1 MDELNKTAATKP
13 ETRPEAAKLQDAPRR
28 RVGSLT
34 MGACLIAAGIFFLC
48 YYFVPGF
55 DWQLVV
61 RIAPAAA
68 LVLLGCEVLFFAAR
82 PGRWKYDFVSVLVC
96 LGLIAVC
103 MCLSFLPMVWS
114 EIDPA
119 RGQNEMKLSKA
130 YTTQVYEALRKENP
144 DLRLRDVYT
153 DLYLYANS
161 VDDLQELQPGDG
173 HLSLTVMLY
182 GPYDSTGAFA
192 QDCRSVAG
200 TVRAGTLQPDELR
213 IVWSPDNDPGQSL
226 DSGTLQRVEQYT
238 LELDG
243 TVQLDWTADEMERQ
257 VEVQYLM
264 DEENEPEEDTA
275 PSEEAEPEAAVYSQ
289 SRGRE
294 LWESFEKILGV
305 CEDERT
311 DLLLIA
317 GDLFHRQPLVRELK
331 EVNYLFSELTATKVV
346 LIAGNHDHLQKD
358 SNYRSFEWNDN
369 VYPLFGKKL
378 EYVDFPE
385 LETAVYGL
393 SYYEREICQPLY
405 DDVAAAGIEKNE
417 ILLAHGGDDRHI
429 PFDKKKLSRSGFSYI
444 ALGHIHKPQALQKD
458 KMIYA
463 GALEPID
470 QNDVGQHGY
479 VKGELKDGKAAIQWI
494 PFAGREYIHSSVEVE
509 RSDTEGSI
517 RKRVKQLIN
526 EYGNENI
533 YKITL
538 AGKRDPDIA
547 FEVNHLAE
555 EGCVLEILDETIPA
569 YDFEKLYAENKET
582 LLGRYIEKFAGCEEG
597 SVEYCA
603 LCEGVEALLTGN
615 RG

>member
-1 MDELNKTAATKP
+1 MDEPNKTAATEP

-34 MGACLIAAGIFFLC
+34 LGACLIAAGIFFLC

-96 LGLIAVC
+96 LVLIAC
-103 MCLSFLPMVWS
+103 CFGLSLLPAVWD

-119 RGQNEMKLSKA
+119 RRQNEMKLSKA

-153 DLYLYANS
+153 NLYLYSNDVNA
-161 VDDLQELQPGDG
+161 LQEMQPGDG

-257 VEVQYLM
+257 VEVQYLL

-275 PSEEAEPEAAVYSQ
+275 PSEEAEPEAAV
-289 SRGRE
+289 
-294 LWESFEKILGV
+294 
-305 CEDERT
+305 
-311 DLLLIA
+311 
-317 GDLFHRQPLVRELK
+317 
-331 EVNYLFSELTATKVV
+331 
-346 LIAGNHDHLQKD
+346 
-358 SNYRSFEWNDN
+358 
-369 VYPLFGKKL
+369 
-378 EYVDFPE
+378 
-385 LETAVYGL
+385 
-393 SYYEREICQPLY
+393 
-405 DDVAAAGIEKNE
+405 
-417 ILLAHGGDDRHI
+417 
-429 PFDKKKLSRSGFSYI
+429 
-444 ALGHIHKPQALQKD
+444 
-458 KMIYA
+458 
-463 GALEPID
+463 
-470 QNDVGQHGY
+470 
-479 VKGELKDGKAAIQWI
+479 
-494 PFAGREYIHSSVEVE
+494 
-509 RSDTEGSI
+509 
-517 RKRVKQLIN
+517 
-526 EYGNENI
+526 
-533 YKITL
+533 
-538 AGKRDPDIA
+538 
-547 FEVNHLAE
+547 
-555 EGCVLEILDETIPA
+555 
-569 YDFEKLYAENKET
+569 
-582 LLGRYIEKFAGCEEG
+582 
-597 SVEYCA
+597 
-603 LCEGVEALLTGN
+603 
-615 RG
+615 

>member
-1 MDELNKTAATKP
+1 MDELNKTAATEP

-34 MGACLIAAGIFFLC
+34 LGACLIAAGIFFLC

-96 LGLIAVC
+96 LVLIAC
-103 MCLSFLPMVWS
+103 CFGLSLLPAVWD

-119 RGQNEMKLSKA
+119 HGQNEMKLSKA

-161 VDDLQELQPGDG
+161 VDDLQELQPSDG

-257 VEVQYLM
+257 VEVQYLL

-275 PSEEAEPEAAVYSQ
+275 PSEEAEPEAA
-289 SRGRE
+289 
-294 LWESFEKILGV
+294 
-305 CEDERT
+305 
-311 DLLLIA
+311 A
-317 GDLFHRQPLVRELK
+317 
-331 EVNYLFSELTATKVV
+331 
-346 LIAGNHDHLQKD
+346 
-358 SNYRSFEWNDN
+358 
-369 VYPLFGKKL
+369 
-378 EYVDFPE
+378 
-385 LETAVYGL
+385 
-393 SYYEREICQPLY
+393 
-405 DDVAAAGIEKNE
+405 
-417 ILLAHGGDDRHI
+417 
-429 PFDKKKLSRSGFSYI
+429 
-444 ALGHIHKPQALQKD
+444 
-458 KMIYA
+458 
-463 GALEPID
+463 
-470 QNDVGQHGY
+470 
-479 VKGELKDGKAAIQWI
+479 
-494 PFAGREYIHSSVEVE
+494 
-509 RSDTEGSI
+509 
-517 RKRVKQLIN
+517 
-526 EYGNENI
+526 
-533 YKITL
+533 
-538 AGKRDPDIA
+538 
-547 FEVNHLAE
+547 
-555 EGCVLEILDETIPA
+555 
-569 YDFEKLYAENKET
+569 
-582 LLGRYIEKFAGCEEG
+582 
-597 SVEYCA
+597 
-603 LCEGVEALLTGN
+603 
-615 RG
+615 

>member
-1 MDELNKTAATKP
+1 MDELNKTAATEP

-34 MGACLIAAGIFFLC
+34 LGACLIAAGIFFLC

-114 EIDPA
+114 KIDPA
-119 RGQNEMKLSKA
+119 RGQNEMKLSEA

-153 DLYLYANS
+153 DLHLYANS
-161 VDDLQELQPGDG
+161 VDDLQELQPSDG

-257 VEVQYLM
+257 VEVQYLL
-264 DEENEPEEDTA
+264 DEENEPEEEA
-275 PSEEAEPEAAVYSQ
+275 AFSEEAEPEAAV
-289 SRGRE
+289 
-294 LWESFEKILGV
+294 
-305 CEDERT
+305 
-311 DLLLIA
+311 
-317 GDLFHRQPLVRELK
+317 
-331 EVNYLFSELTATKVV
+331 
-346 LIAGNHDHLQKD
+346 
-358 SNYRSFEWNDN
+358 
-369 VYPLFGKKL
+369 
-378 EYVDFPE
+378 
-385 LETAVYGL
+385 
-393 SYYEREICQPLY
+393 
-405 DDVAAAGIEKNE
+405 
-417 ILLAHGGDDRHI
+417 
-429 PFDKKKLSRSGFSYI
+429 
-444 ALGHIHKPQALQKD
+444 
-458 KMIYA
+458 
-463 GALEPID
+463 
-470 QNDVGQHGY
+470 
-479 VKGELKDGKAAIQWI
+479 
-494 PFAGREYIHSSVEVE
+494 
-509 RSDTEGSI
+509 
-517 RKRVKQLIN
+517 
-526 EYGNENI
+526 
-533 YKITL
+533 
-538 AGKRDPDIA
+538 
-547 FEVNHLAE
+547 
-555 EGCVLEILDETIPA
+555 
-569 YDFEKLYAENKET
+569 
-582 LLGRYIEKFAGCEEG
+582 
-597 SVEYCA
+597 
-603 LCEGVEALLTGN
+603 
-615 RG
+615 

>member
-1 MDELNKTAATKP
+1 MDELNKTAATEP
-13 ETRPEAAKLQDAPRR
+13 ETRPEAVKLQDAPRR

-34 MGACLIAAGIFFLC
+34 LGACLIAAGIFFLC

-130 YTTQVYEALRKENP
+130 YTTQVYDALRKENP

-153 DLYLYANS
+153 NLYLYSNDVNA
-161 VDDLQELQPGDG
+161 LQEMQPGDG

-200 TVRAGTLQPDELR
+200 TVRAGTLQPDELC

-257 VEVQYLM
+257 VEVQYLL

-275 PSEEAEPEAAVYSQ
+275 PSEEAEPE
-289 SRGRE
+289 
-294 LWESFEKILGV
+294 
-305 CEDERT
+305 
-311 DLLLIA
+311 
-317 GDLFHRQPLVRELK
+317 
-331 EVNYLFSELTATKVV
+331 
-346 LIAGNHDHLQKD
+346 
-358 SNYRSFEWNDN
+358 
-369 VYPLFGKKL
+369 
-378 EYVDFPE
+378 
-385 LETAVYGL
+385 TAV
-393 SYYEREICQPLY
+393 
-405 DDVAAAGIEKNE
+405 
-417 ILLAHGGDDRHI
+417 
-429 PFDKKKLSRSGFSYI
+429 
-444 ALGHIHKPQALQKD
+444 
-458 KMIYA
+458 
-463 GALEPID
+463 
-470 QNDVGQHGY
+470 
-479 VKGELKDGKAAIQWI
+479 
-494 PFAGREYIHSSVEVE
+494 
-509 RSDTEGSI
+509 
-517 RKRVKQLIN
+517 
-526 EYGNENI
+526 
-533 YKITL
+533 
-538 AGKRDPDIA
+538 
-547 FEVNHLAE
+547 
-555 EGCVLEILDETIPA
+555 
-569 YDFEKLYAENKET
+569 
-582 LLGRYIEKFAGCEEG
+582 
-597 SVEYCA
+597 
-603 LCEGVEALLTGN
+603 
-615 RG
+615 